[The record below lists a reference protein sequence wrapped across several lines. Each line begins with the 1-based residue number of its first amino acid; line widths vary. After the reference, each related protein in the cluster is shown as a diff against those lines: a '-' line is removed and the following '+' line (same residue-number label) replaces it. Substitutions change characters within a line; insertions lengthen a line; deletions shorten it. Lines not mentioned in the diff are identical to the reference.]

1 MAEVETSRLKRRIKM
16 RFCFKG
22 IEYIC
27 IARARALNDGEYLV
41 SVEADSKDGKLILIP
56 ADSDDIIP
64 VYDHD

>member
-1 MAEVETSRLKRRIKM
+1 M

-27 IARARALNDGEYLV
+27 VAKAHTLNDGEYLV

-56 ADSDDIIP
+56 ADSDDIVP
-64 VYDHD
+64 VYVHD

>member
-1 MAEVETSRLKRRIKM
+1 M

-27 IARARALNDGEYLV
+27 VAKAHTLNDGDYLV

>member
-1 MAEVETSRLKRRIKM
+1 M

-27 IARARALNDGEYLV
+27 IARARTLNDGEYLV

-56 ADSDDIIP
+56 ADSDDIVP
-64 VYDHD
+64 VYVHD

>member
-1 MAEVETSRLKRRIKM
+1 M

-27 IARARALNDGEYLV
+27 IAKAHTLNDGEYLV

-64 VYDHD
+64 VYAHD